1 MSYGLNVYHSTGS
14 LTYSSSDVTWNQV
27 DFFQVSGG
35 GSASNSYPIINGR
48 DVLLLQM
55 FINPPPL
62 NRKALA
68 HTLSKS
74 GTTINV
80 SGGTEDVY
88 VLVLRK

>member
-74 GTTINV
+74 GATINV

-88 VLVLRK
+88 VLVLMK